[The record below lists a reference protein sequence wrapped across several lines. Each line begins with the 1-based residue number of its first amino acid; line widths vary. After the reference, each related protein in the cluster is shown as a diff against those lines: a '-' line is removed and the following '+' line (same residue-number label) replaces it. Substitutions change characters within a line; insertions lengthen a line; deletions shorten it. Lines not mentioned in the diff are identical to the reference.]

1 MMIRS
6 CSKSKVLPWSVDS
19 TARRPMFSPSVVL
32 TQWWCVVAFVVRMVR
47 PQRTCKRS
55 GSPRGQ
61 PLSDDDVPRWM
72 CDRKTHGEGEQHAAV
87 IEVEVSRVELAARAE
102 RLVIIVVAGALVVRR
117 PRERRAFAPDGTGS
131 AVERLALVLCTRAG

>member
-1 MMIRS
+1 MIRS

-32 TQWWCVVAFVVRMVR
+32 TQWWCVVALVVRMVR
-47 PQRTCKRS
+47 PQRTCKRE
-55 GSPRGQ
+55 PPGQ
-61 PLSDDDVPRWM
+61 PLSRRRSEIQM

-117 PRERRAFAPDGTGS
+117 PRERRAFAPDGS
-131 AVERLALVLCTRAG
+131 